1 MALNEMIA
9 QGAQFNMPD
18 PVAQYNKLAQMQ
30 QYQSQN
36 ELNRQEAID
45 KATER
50 QRIVSERSKRSTFLT
65 QFGAKL
71 AEKGVALN
79 KTTVADMI
87 SSGVPE
93 IEKLGFKALEAMQFD
108 ESYNTAMGVGGGG
121 AANAPAPAPAPAPMA
136 AATPIPTSGVS
147 PSNIG
152 AETFVST
159 GVGRNFNGTAT
170 KFNPTT
176 GEIEPVPLRENQ
188 AAAGLFDFKTK
199 TYSPVFGTLA
209 LTAPQIL
216 TRLNNKLAALTNNP
230 PEGMTPQMR
239 AEMIAATKEEIIATA
254 AGKRDMFTPTN
265 EMAPQAPAAAAVTN
279 AMAPAPTPIPTAA
292 PASELERLIAQ
303 RSKLSRIRPE
313 NPGDIAKLKNTLEGI
328 DKQIEVLNRQ
338 EEPAVRIARAIAATV
353 APLGTAENL
362 AAYNKALKEQTDK
375 SRQEE
380 PAVRIARAI
389 AATVAP
395 LGTAENLA
403 AYNKALK
410 EQTDKSKDKINII
423 GVAKGTG
430 NPVYLDSISDEQ
442 YIYVTGS
449 DGKQKRKLY
458 SGPVDRSTS
467 NVTATAN
474 ARLPP
479 LESAER
485 KGKGELNVSLYKV
498 ISDAAR
504 LATKTL
510 PALETQAKIL
520 DSGFKT
526 GFGTETQKAAASL
539 LSALGVPEATKFA
552 TDSQTFLAAT
562 QQAVLQ
568 KQLEQKGPQTES
580 DAKRITDTGAQLG
593 NTVEAN
599 RFIVDVAKA
608 QFKRD
613 LNQRGFFDKW
623 WTKNETYEGAEDA
636 WFNGEGGKS
645 LFDAPELTK
654 YVASKR
660 SEADAILRRK

>member
-1 MALNEMIA
+1 MALNFGLLDQGGPTNFFEGYRQADKEMQANALA
-9 QGAQFNMPD
+9 QQRAAQ
-18 PVAQYNKLAQMQ
+18 AQQEFGMRQQEFAAGQAEKKRASDTARVTQKLA
-30 QYQSQN
+30 SFKDALLRAPN
-36 ELNRQEAID
+36 A
-45 KATER
+45 KAAG
-50 QRIVSERSKRSTFLT
+50 RIVQLQYDDSDLGPLRR
-65 QFGAKL
+65 QFGSLQDAL
-71 AEKGVALN
+71 AEIPEE
-79 KTTVADMI
+79 TTAFQKY
-87 SSGVPE
+87 
-93 IEKLGFKALEAMQFD
+93 IEDEAMGMEEARKQRASDRAF
-108 ESYNTAMGVGGGG
+108 NIAMGRVPQTNAMGG
-121 AANAPAPAPAPAPMA
+121 APAPAPAPAPA
-136 AATPIPTSGVS
+136 ALSPTVQTSIDDMVSRGIPREA
-147 PSNIG
+147 I
-152 AETFVST
+152 
-159 GVGRNFNGTAT
+159 
-170 KFNPTT
+170 TT
-176 GEIEPVPLRENQ
+176 G
-188 AAAGLFDFKTK
+188 
-199 TYSPVFGTLA
+199 
-209 LTAPQIL
+209 
-216 TRLNNKLAALTNNP
+216 
-230 PEGMTPQMR
+230 PEGQVYVGSYGSNVVGEPTMEQYRTP
-239 AEMIAATKEEIIATA
+239 EGSLAT
-254 AGKRDMFTPTN
+254 R
-265 EMAPQAPAAAAVTN
+265 PQAPLTPLRVAANQMAPGSVNAMATQAAAAV
-279 AMAPAPTPIPTAA
+279 APAG
-292 PASELERLIAQ
+292 ELERLIAQ
-303 RSKLSRIRPE
+303 RNSLSAISNQTPRVKTNIENLNKDIERLSR
-313 NPGDIAKLKNTLEGI
+313 T
-328 DKQIEVLNRQ
+328 
-338 EEPAVRIARAIAATV
+338 
-353 APLGTAENL
+353 
-362 AAYNKALKEQTDK
+362 KE
-375 SRQEE
+375 
-380 PAVRIARAI
+380 
-389 AATVAP
+389 
-395 LGTAENLA
+395 
-403 AYNKALK
+403 
-410 EQTDKSKDKINII
+410 KINVI

-442 YIYVTGS
+442 YVYVADA
-449 DGKQKRKLY
+449 DGQQKRTLY

-623 WTKNETYEGAEDA
+623 WAKNETYEGAEDA

-660 SEADAILRRK
+660 SEADAILKGK

>member
-1 MALNEMIA
+1 MALNFGLLDQGGPTNFFEGYSQGQEKMQANAMA
-9 QGAQFNMPD
+9 QQRAAQ
-18 PVAQYNKLAQMQ
+18 AQQEFGMRQQEFAAGQAEKKRASDTARVTQKLA
-30 QYQSQN
+30 SFKDALLRAPN
-36 ELNRQEAID
+36 A
-45 KATER
+45 KAAG
-50 QRIVSERSKRSTFLT
+50 RIVQLQYDDSDLGPIRR
-65 QFGAKL
+65 QFGSLQDAL
-71 AEKGVALN
+71 AEIPEE
-79 KTTVADMI
+79 TTAFQKY
-87 SSGVPE
+87 
-93 IEKLGFKALEAMQFD
+93 IEDEAMGMEEARKQRASDRAF
-108 ESYNTAMGVGGGG
+108 NIAMGRVPQTNAMGG
-121 AANAPAPAPAPAPMA
+121 APAAPAPAPAALTAAVAPAPVPA
-136 AATPIPTSGVS
+136 QPNVGV
-147 PSNIG
+147 G
-152 AETFVST
+152 TT
-159 GVGRNFNGTAT
+159 GVPGVGMELPFADSFAT
-170 KFNPTT
+170 RLNPTT

-188 AAAGLFDFKTK
+188 AAAGLFDKLNQ
-199 TYSPVFGTLA
+199 TYSPVFGTLV
-209 LTAPQIL
+209 LTAPEIV
-216 TRLNNKLAALTNNP
+216 TRLNNKLTALTNNP
-230 PEGMTPQMR
+230 PEDMTPQMR
-239 AEMIAATKEEIIATA
+239 AQMIAAVKEEIIAATE
-254 AGKRDMFTPTN
+254 RVRLTPTN
-265 EMAPQAPAAAAVTN
+265 AMAPQAPAAAVTN
-279 AMAPAPTPIPTAA
+279 AMAPAPAA
-292 PASELERLIAQ
+292 PLSELQGLIDRRDSLSAIFNQTPRVKTNIENLNKDIERL
-303 RSKLSRIRPE
+303 SR
-313 NPGDIAKLKNTLEGI
+313 T
-328 DKQIEVLNRQ
+328 
-338 EEPAVRIARAIAATV
+338 
-353 APLGTAENL
+353 
-362 AAYNKALKEQTDK
+362 KE
-375 SRQEE
+375 
-380 PAVRIARAI
+380 
-389 AATVAP
+389 
-395 LGTAENLA
+395 
-403 AYNKALK
+403 
-410 EQTDKSKDKINII
+410 KINVI

-442 YIYVTGS
+442 YVYVADA

-552 TDSQTFLAAT
+552 TDAQTFLAAT

-623 WTKNETYEGAEDA
+623 WAKNETYEGAEDA

-660 SEADAILRRK
+660 SEADAILKGK

>member
-1 MALNEMIA
+1 MALNFGLLDQGGPTNFFEGYSQGQEKMQANAMA
-9 QGAQFNMPD
+9 QKRAAQ
-18 PVAQYNKLAQMQ
+18 AQQEFGMRQQEFAAGQAEKKRVSDTARVTQKLA
-30 QYQSQN
+30 SFKDALLRAPN
-36 ELNRQEAID
+36 A
-45 KATER
+45 KAAG
-50 QRIVSERSKRSTFLT
+50 RIVQLQYDDSDLGPLRR
-65 QFGAKL
+65 QFGSLQDAL
-71 AEKGVALN
+71 AEIPEE
-79 KTTVADMI
+79 TTAFQKY
-87 SSGVPE
+87 
-93 IEKLGFKALEAMQFD
+93 IEDEAMGMEEARKQRASDRAF
-108 ESYNTAMGVGGGG
+108 NIAMGRAPQTNAMGG
-121 AANAPAPAPAPAPMA
+121 APAAPAPAPAVVA
-136 AATPIPTSGVS
+136 
-147 PSNIG
+147 
-152 AETFVST
+152 
-159 GVGRNFNGTAT
+159 
-170 KFNPTT
+170 PTT
-176 GEIEPVPLRENQ
+176 QASIDDLVKSGIPREAITVEDGKIYVGSYGSNVVGEPTMEQYRTPEGSLAFRPQAPLTPLRVAANQ
-188 AAAGLFDFKTK
+188 M
-199 TYSPVFGTLA
+199 
-209 LTAPQIL
+209 APGSV
-216 TRLNNKLAALTNNP
+216 NA
-230 PEGMTPQMR
+230 
-239 AEMIAATKEEIIATA
+239 
-254 AGKRDMFTPTN
+254 
-265 EMAPQAPAAAAVTN
+265 MAPQATAAV
-279 AMAPAPTPIPTAA
+279 APP
-292 PASELERLIAQ
+292 SELQGLIAQ
-303 RSKLSRIRPE
+303 RDSLSAISNQTPRVKTNIENLNKDIERLSR
-313 NPGDIAKLKNTLEGI
+313 T
-328 DKQIEVLNRQ
+328 
-338 EEPAVRIARAIAATV
+338 
-353 APLGTAENL
+353 
-362 AAYNKALKEQTDK
+362 KE
-375 SRQEE
+375 
-380 PAVRIARAI
+380 
-389 AATVAP
+389 
-395 LGTAENLA
+395 
-403 AYNKALK
+403 
-410 EQTDKSKDKINII
+410 KITPI
-423 GVAKGTG
+423 GVTKGTG

-552 TDSQTFLAAT
+552 TDAQTFLAAT

-623 WTKNETYEGAEDA
+623 WAKNETYEGAEDA

-660 SEADAILRRK
+660 SEADAILKGE

>member
-1 MALNEMIA
+1 MALNFGLLDQGGPTNFFEGYSQGQEKMQANAMA
-9 QGAQFNMPD
+9 QQRAAQ
-18 PVAQYNKLAQMQ
+18 AQQEFGMRQQEFAAGQAEKKRVSDTARVTQKLAFFKDALLRAP
-30 QYQSQN
+30 N
-36 ELNRQEAID
+36 A
-45 KATER
+45 KAAG
-50 QRIVSERSKRSTFLT
+50 RIVQLQYDDSDLGPLRR
-65 QFGAKL
+65 QFGSLQDAL
-71 AEKGVALN
+71 AEIPEE
-79 KTTVADMI
+79 TTAFQKY
-87 SSGVPE
+87 
-93 IEKLGFKALEAMQFD
+93 IEDEAMGMEEARKQRASDRAF
-108 ESYNTAMGVGGGG
+108 NIAMGRAPQTNAMGG
-121 AANAPAPAPAPAPMA
+121 APAAPAPAPAPAVVA
-136 AATPIPTSGVS
+136 
-147 PSNIG
+147 
-152 AETFVST
+152 
-159 GVGRNFNGTAT
+159 
-170 KFNPTT
+170 PTT
-176 GEIEPVPLRENQ
+176 QASIDDLVKSGIPRETITVEDGKIYVGSYGSNVVGEPTMEQYRTPEGSLAFRPQAPLTPLRVAANQ
-188 AAAGLFDFKTK
+188 M
-199 TYSPVFGTLA
+199 
-209 LTAPQIL
+209 APGSV
-216 TRLNNKLAALTNNP
+216 NA
-230 PEGMTPQMR
+230 
-239 AEMIAATKEEIIATA
+239 
-254 AGKRDMFTPTN
+254 
-265 EMAPQAPAAAAVTN
+265 MAPQAAAAV
-279 AMAPAPTPIPTAA
+279 APP
-292 PASELERLIAQ
+292 SELQRLIAQ
-303 RSKLSRIRPE
+303 RDSLSAISNQTPKVKTNIDNLNKDIERLSR
-313 NPGDIAKLKNTLEGI
+313 T
-328 DKQIEVLNRQ
+328 
-338 EEPAVRIARAIAATV
+338 
-353 APLGTAENL
+353 
-362 AAYNKALKEQTDK
+362 KE
-375 SRQEE
+375 
-380 PAVRIARAI
+380 
-389 AATVAP
+389 
-395 LGTAENLA
+395 
-403 AYNKALK
+403 
-410 EQTDKSKDKINII
+410 KINVI

-430 NPVYLDSISDEQ
+430 NPVYLDLISDEQ
-442 YIYVTGS
+442 YIYVADA

-467 NVTATAN
+467 NVSATAN

-552 TDSQTFLAAT
+552 TDAQTFLAAT

-623 WTKNETYEGAEDA
+623 WAKNETYEGAEDA

-660 SEADAILRRK
+660 SEADAILKGK

>member
-1 MALNEMIA
+1 MALNFGLLDQGGPTNFFEGYSQGQEKMQANAMA
-9 QGAQFNMPD
+9 QQRAAQAQQEFGMRQQEFAAGQADKQRVAKAARVTQGLAIFRDALLRSKD
-18 PVAQYNKLAQMQ
+18 PAAARRVVQMQ
-30 QYQSQN
+30 YADPDIGPIRSRLGTLEQALAEVPEETSAFQKYLEDEAMGMEEVRKQQASDRAFNIAMGRVPQTN
-36 ELNRQEAID
+36 AMGGAPASPTPTAAAAALSPTVQTSIDDMVSRGIPREAI
-45 KATER
+45 
-50 QRIVSERSKRSTFLT
+50 
-65 QFGAKL
+65 
-71 AEKGVALN
+71 
-79 KTTVADMI
+79 
-87 SSGVPE
+87 
-93 IEKLGFKALEAMQFD
+93 
-108 ESYNTAMGVGGGG
+108 
-121 AANAPAPAPAPAPMA
+121 
-136 AATPIPTSGVS
+136 
-147 PSNIG
+147 
-152 AETFVST
+152 
-159 GVGRNFNGTAT
+159 
-170 KFNPTT
+170 TT
-176 GEIEPVPLRENQ
+176 GPEGQVYVGSYGSNVVGEPTMEQYRTPEGSLATRPQAPLTPLRVAVNQ
-188 AAAGLFDFKTK
+188 M
-199 TYSPVFGTLA
+199 
-209 LTAPQIL
+209 APGSV
-216 TRLNNKLAALTNNP
+216 NA
-230 PEGMTPQMR
+230 
-239 AEMIAATKEEIIATA
+239 
-254 AGKRDMFTPTN
+254 
-265 EMAPQAPAAAAVTN
+265 MAPQAAAAA
-279 AMAPAPTPIPTAA
+279 APP
-292 PASELERLIAQ
+292 SELQRLIAQ
-303 RSKLSRIRPE
+303 RNKLSAISDQTPKVKT
-313 NPGDIAKLKNTLEGI
+313 NI
-328 DKQIEVLNRQ
+328 DNLNRDI
-338 EEPAVRIARAIAATV
+338 ERLSRT
-353 APLGTAENL
+353 
-362 AAYNKALKEQTDK
+362 KE
-375 SRQEE
+375 
-380 PAVRIARAI
+380 
-389 AATVAP
+389 
-395 LGTAENLA
+395 
-403 AYNKALK
+403 
-410 EQTDKSKDKINII
+410 KINVI

-442 YIYVTGS
+442 YIYVADA

-660 SEADAILRRK
+660 SEADAILKRK

>member
-1 MALNEMIA
+1 MATLNEMIA
-9 QGAQFNMPD
+9 QGAQFNIPD

-30 QYQSQN
+30 QYKTQN
-36 ELNRQEAID
+36 ELSQQEAID

-50 QRIVSERSKRSTFLT
+50 QRLVSDRTRRATFLT
-65 QFGAKL
+65 GLSAKL
-71 AEKGVALN
+71 AEKGHTLDRDTLVS
-79 KTTVADMI
+79 MM
-87 SSGVPE
+87 SSGIPD
-93 IEKLGFKALEAMQFD
+93 IEKLAFEGFKALSADEA
-108 ESYNTAMGVGGGG
+108 YNAAM
-121 AANAPAPAPAPAPMA
+121 AKPAPAPAPMA
-136 AATPIPTSGVS
+136 APVAVPRYDSTQPNV
-147 PSNIG
+147 G

-159 GVGRNFNGTAT
+159 GVGATNFNGTAT
-170 KFNPTT
+170 RLNPTT
-176 GEIEPVPLRENQ
+176 GEVEPVRLKENQ
-188 AAAGLFDFKTK
+188 AAAGLFDELTK
-199 TYSPVFGTLA
+199 TYLPVPSSGVV
-209 LTAPQIL
+209 LTAPQIV
-216 TRLNNKLAALTNNP
+216 TRLNNRLADLTQNP
-230 PEGMTPQMR
+230 PEKLTPQNR
-239 AEMIAATKEEIIATA
+239 EEIQSLREEII
-254 AGKRDMFTPTN
+254 RLTP
-265 EMAPQAPAAAAVTN
+265 TN
-279 AMAPAPTPIPTAA
+279 AMAPQAAAAPAAAPTAA
-292 PASELERLIAQ
+292 PPSELQILLDQ
-303 RSKLSRIRPE
+303 RNKLQRIRPQT
-313 NPGDIAKLKNTLEGI
+313 PDDIARIKNTLDGI

-338 EEPAVRIARAIAATV
+338 DPDAVRIARAIAATV

-362 AAYNKALKEQTDK
+362 AAYNKAL
-375 SRQEE
+375 
-380 PAVRIARAI
+380 
-389 AATVAP
+389 
-395 LGTAENLA
+395 G
-403 AYNKALK
+403 
-410 EQTDKSKDKINII
+410 EQTDKSKDKVNII

-430 NPVYLDSISDEQ
+430 NPVYLDLISDEQ
-442 YIYVTGS
+442 YVYVADA

-467 NVTATAN
+467 NVSARAEAN
-474 ARLPP
+474 AKLPP
-479 LESAER
+479 LEGAEQ
-485 KGKGELNVSLYKV
+485 KGKGELNVSLYKDV
-498 ISDAAR
+498 SNAAR

-552 TDSQTFLAAT
+552 TDAQTFLAAT

-599 RFIVDVAKA
+599 RFIIDVAKA

-623 WTKNETYEGAEDA
+623 WAKNKTYEGAEDD

-660 SEADAILRRK
+660 SEADAILKRK

>member
-1 MALNEMIA
+1 MATLNEMIA
-9 QGAQFNMPD
+9 QGAQFNIPD

-30 QYQSQN
+30 QYKTQN
-36 ELNRQEAID
+36 ELSQQEAID

-50 QRIVSERSKRSTFLT
+50 QRVVSDRTRRATFLT
-65 QFGAKL
+65 GLSAKL
-71 AEKGVALN
+71 AEKGYTLDRSTLASML
-79 KTTVADMI
+79 
-87 SSGVPE
+87 SSGIPD
-93 IEKLGFKALEAMQFD
+93 IEKLALEGFKALSADEA
-108 ESYNTAMGVGGGG
+108 YNAAM
-121 AANAPAPAPAPAPMA
+121 AKPAPAPAPTGGAPAPMA
-136 AATPIPTSGVS
+136 AAVADAPISTANDYV
-147 PSNIG
+147 
-152 AETFVST
+152 T
-159 GVGRNFNGTAT
+159 GVVAPGIPIARSTARAT
-170 KFNPTT
+170 TFNPAT
-176 GEIEPVPLRENQ
+176 GDFELVPDKDQVLARGE
-188 AAAGLFDFKTK
+188 FKTLTK
-199 TYSPVFGTLA
+199 TYSPYNSTVVLSPYEQ
-209 LTAPQIL
+209 LNK
-216 TRLNNKLAALTNNP
+216 LNNILADLTNGTNL
-230 PEGMTPQMR
+230 TPQNEIKIQNIKDEINRLTTTNAMVPQ
-239 AEMIAATKEEIIATA
+239 AA
-254 AGKRDMFTPTN
+254 P
-265 EMAPQAPAAAAVTN
+265 APAAA
-279 AMAPAPTPIPTAA
+279 PTAA
-292 PASELERLIAQ
+292 PPSELQVLRDQ
-303 RSKLSRIRPE
+303 RNQLQRIRPQTPDDVARL
-313 NPGDIAKLKNTLEGI
+313 NNTLNGI

-338 EEPAVRIARAIAATV
+338 DPDAVRIARAIAATV
-353 APLGTAENL
+353 APPGTAKNL
-362 AAYNKALKEQTDK
+362 AAYNKAL
-375 SRQEE
+375 R
-380 PAVRIARAI
+380 
-389 AATVAP
+389 
-395 LGTAENLA
+395 
-403 AYNKALK
+403 
-410 EQTDKSKDKINII
+410 EQTDKSKENII

-442 YIYVTGS
+442 YIYVADA

-467 NVTATAN
+467 NVSATAN

-552 TDSQTFLAAT
+552 TDAQTFLAAT

-623 WTKNETYEGAEDA
+623 WAKNETYEGAEDA

-660 SEADAILRRK
+660 SEADAILKGK

>member
-1 MALNEMIA
+1 MATLNEMIA
-9 QGAQFNMPD
+9 QGAQFNIPD

-30 QYQSQN
+30 QYKTQN
-36 ELNRQEAID
+36 ELSQQEAID

-50 QRIVSERSKRSTFLT
+50 QRLVSDRARRATFLT
-65 QFGAKL
+65 GLSTKL
-71 AEKGVALN
+71 AEKGHTLDRSTLASML
-79 KTTVADMI
+79 
-87 SSGVPE
+87 SSGIPD
-93 IEKLGFKALEAMQFD
+93 IEKLALEGFKALSADEA
-108 ESYNTAMGVGGGG
+108 YNAAM
-121 AANAPAPAPAPAPMA
+121 AKPAPAPAPTGGAPAPTPTPMA
-136 AATPIPTSGVS
+136 AAALSPTVQTSIDDMVSRGIPREA
-147 PSNIG
+147 I
-152 AETFVST
+152 
-159 GVGRNFNGTAT
+159 
-170 KFNPTT
+170 TT
-176 GEIEPVPLRENQ
+176 GPEGQVYVGSYGSNVVGEPTMEQYRTPEGSLALRPQAPLTPLRVAANQ
-188 AAAGLFDFKTK
+188 M
-199 TYSPVFGTLA
+199 
-209 LTAPQIL
+209 APGSV
-216 TRLNNKLAALTNNP
+216 NA
-230 PEGMTPQMR
+230 
-239 AEMIAATKEEIIATA
+239 
-254 AGKRDMFTPTN
+254 
-265 EMAPQAPAAAAVTN
+265 MAPQAPAAV
-279 AMAPAPTPIPTAA
+279 APP
-292 PASELERLIAQ
+292 SELQGLIDRRDRLSAISDQTPKVKTNIDNLNKDIERL
-303 RSKLSRIRPE
+303 SR
-313 NPGDIAKLKNTLEGI
+313 T
-328 DKQIEVLNRQ
+328 
-338 EEPAVRIARAIAATV
+338 
-353 APLGTAENL
+353 
-362 AAYNKALKEQTDK
+362 KE
-375 SRQEE
+375 
-380 PAVRIARAI
+380 
-389 AATVAP
+389 
-395 LGTAENLA
+395 
-403 AYNKALK
+403 
-410 EQTDKSKDKINII
+410 KINVI

-442 YIYVTGS
+442 YVYVADA

-552 TDSQTFLAAT
+552 TDAQTFLAAT

-623 WTKNETYEGAEDA
+623 WAKNETYEGAEDA

-660 SEADAILRRK
+660 SEADAILKGK

>member
-1 MALNEMIA
+1 MALNFGLLDQGGPTNFFEGYRQADKEMQANAMA
-9 QGAQFNMPD
+9 QQRAAQ
-18 PVAQYNKLAQMQ
+18 AQQEFGMRQQEFAAGQAEKKRASDTARVTQKLA
-30 QYQSQN
+30 SFKDALLRAPN
-36 ELNRQEAID
+36 A
-45 KATER
+45 KAAG
-50 QRIVSERSKRSTFLT
+50 RIVQLQYDDSDLGPIRR
-65 QFGAKL
+65 QFGSLQDAL
-71 AEKGVALN
+71 AEIPEE
-79 KTTVADMI
+79 TTAFQKY
-87 SSGVPE
+87 
-93 IEKLGFKALEAMQFD
+93 IEDEAMGMEEARKQRASDRAF
-108 ESYNTAMGVGGGG
+108 NIAMGRVPQTNAMGG
-121 AANAPAPAPAPAPMA
+121 APAAPAPAPAALSLTVQTSIDDMVSRGIPREAITTGPEGQVYVGSYGSNVVGEPTMEQYRTPEGSLALRPQAPLTPLRVAVNQMAPGSVNAMAPQAAA
-136 AATPIPTSGVS
+136 AATPP
-147 PSNIG
+147 
-152 AETFVST
+152 
-159 GVGRNFNGTAT
+159 
-170 KFNPTT
+170 
-176 GEIEPVPLRENQ
+176 
-188 AAAGLFDFKTK
+188 
-199 TYSPVFGTLA
+199 
-209 LTAPQIL
+209 
-216 TRLNNKLAALTNNP
+216 
-230 PEGMTPQMR
+230 
-239 AEMIAATKEEIIATA
+239 
-254 AGKRDMFTPTN
+254 
-265 EMAPQAPAAAAVTN
+265 
-279 AMAPAPTPIPTAA
+279 
-292 PASELERLIAQ
+292 SELQRLIAQ
-303 RSKLSRIRPE
+303 RNKLSAISDQTPKVKT
-313 NPGDIAKLKNTLEGI
+313 NI
-328 DKQIEVLNRQ
+328 DNLNRDI
-338 EEPAVRIARAIAATV
+338 ERLSRT
-353 APLGTAENL
+353 
-362 AAYNKALKEQTDK
+362 KE
-375 SRQEE
+375 
-380 PAVRIARAI
+380 
-389 AATVAP
+389 
-395 LGTAENLA
+395 
-403 AYNKALK
+403 
-410 EQTDKSKDKINII
+410 KINVI

-442 YIYVTGS
+442 YIYVADA

-485 KGKGELNVSLYKV
+485 KGKGELNVSLYKN

-552 TDSQTFLAAT
+552 TDAQTFLAAT

-599 RFIVDVAKA
+599 RFIIDVAKA

-623 WTKNETYEGAEDA
+623 WAKNKTYEGAEDD

-660 SEADAILRRK
+660 SEADAILKGK